1 MKYFAICPV
10 CGKRLCKA
18 EEGSTVDIQ
27 CPDCKEQV
35 EIVVTRET
43 VSTKRNLH
51 KEQKEA
57 VQRLLQLKLNTALSE
72 KSSQAEY
79 HCQNVRQS
87 NVC

>member
-35 EIVVTRET
+35 EIIVTRET
-43 VSTKRNLH
+43 VSTKRSLQ
-51 KEQKEA
+51 KEQKAA
-57 VQRLLQLKLNTALSE
+57 VQDTANTIKYGFIGKDFPSRTPLPE
-72 KSSQAEY
+72 RPIK
-79 HCQNVRQS
+79 
-87 NVC
+87 

>member
-35 EIVVTRET
+35 EIIVTRET
-43 VSTKRNLH
+43 VSAKH
-51 KEQKEA
+51 SSQKEQKAA
-57 VQRLLQLKLNTALSE
+57 V
-72 KSSQAEY
+72 
-79 HCQNVRQS
+79 
-87 NVC
+87 